1 MLRLL
6 IGGLAGVA
14 VVPFL
19 LHSAALNL
27 PTPTLEPARWAHEA
41 KMLKLKIARETDRP
55 QILIVAGSNALF
67 GFSAKTITEAY
78 GFPATNLAVA
88 AGFGRTYMFEQA
100 KKVAKKGDLVVVA
113 MEYELWGDE
122 RFQLPLAYEVLA
134 HDQAYYH
141 SFAPLDKLRLLANIS
156 VSDWMRFAKNRIVP
170 DEKLAS
176 GYQAATLNERGD
188 ETNNR
193 KGTITRNMTEMAGN
207 ERTPAYRASP
217 SAIADLK
224 DLDAHL
230 KRIGARL
237 VVTYPNFLE
246 PAFDH
251 VNDGFIADIRRLT
264 LEAGIAFAGD
274 HADRLFAPEDGYD
287 TTYHQNHIGQEKS
300 THILMRQ
307 LRAANVALPHPV
319 VSSLE

>member
-6 IGGLAGVA
+6 IGGLAGA
-14 VVPFL
+14 VFVPFL
-19 LHSAALNL
+19 LHGAALKL

-41 KMLKLKIARETDRP
+41 LVRKLEIAKETDQP
-55 QILIVAGSNALF
+55 QLLIVAGSNALF
-67 GFSAKTITEAY
+67 GFSAKLITEFY

-88 AGFGRTYMFEQA
+88 AGFGRKYMFEQA

-113 MEYELWGDE
+113 MEYELWEEE

-134 HDQAYYH
+134 HDQAYYQ

-156 VSDWMRFAKNRIVP
+156 VSDWMRFAKNRVVA
-170 DEKLAS
+170 DTKLAT
-176 GYQAATLNERGD
+176 GYQAATLNDRGD

-193 KGTITRNMTEMAGN
+193 KGTIAAEVTGKAGS
-207 ERTPAYRASP
+207 ERTRAYHASP

-251 VNDGFIADIRRLT
+251 VNDGFIADVRRLT
-264 LEAGIAFAGD
+264 LEAGIAFVGD
-274 HADRLFAPEDGYD
+274 HADRLFGLEDGYD

-307 LRAANVALPHPV
+307 LRAANVALPNSV
-319 VSSLE
+319 ISSLE